1 MNTRKTVYEKLFRN
15 NETKLAAHEVEL
27 GLIQELESSSK
38 ANIDLAAKL
47 DTEFTKFAEIRSIIR
62 SDLSRLTTQNKD
74 VSDRIN
80 KAITAAKELGV
91 ESPDLFK
98 YNRYTQDINAL
109 IKDVTA
115 KLNR

>member
-38 ANIDLAAKL
+38 KNNDLANKL
-47 DTEFTKFAEIRSIIR
+47 DSDFTQFASIRNSIT
-62 SDLSRLTTQNKD
+62 SNLARLTTENND
-74 VSDRIN
+74 V
-80 KAITAAKELGV
+80 AAKINAAIKTARDLGV

-98 YNRYTQDINAL
+98 YAKSASDITLL
-109 IKDVTA
+109 IKDISN
-115 KLNR
+115 KLK